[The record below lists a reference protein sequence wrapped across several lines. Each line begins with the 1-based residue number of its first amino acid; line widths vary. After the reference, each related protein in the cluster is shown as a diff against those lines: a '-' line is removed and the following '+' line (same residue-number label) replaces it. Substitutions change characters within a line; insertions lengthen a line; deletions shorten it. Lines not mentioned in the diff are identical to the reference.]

1 MRRASSSLVN
11 KLEKATQPNQGPL
24 SDITSAVTR
33 VFATPE
39 LLELIL
45 LKTVYNTTHYQPVR
59 GHAMKCYQHEEQRI
73 RDLRALLVNQR
84 VSRVFA
90 AAIEQ
95 TPSLRE
101 ALFFTHEKP
110 DRTGRFRRPLVV
122 NTLMPQCDY
131 FSISY
136 KEHIRVWW
144 GTNRDS
150 GRVTLGLR
158 KFNGQLPRAA
168 AAKIAKQWDYGS
180 WKKMVLISHPV
191 TVKSIVSTHN
201 KRSTEETLK
210 VGITLGHLLKGY
222 FPLPS
227 TSTRIP

>member
-1 MRRASSSLVN
+1 MPRASLSPVI
-11 KLEKATQPNQGPL
+11 KIEEATQLDQGPL
-24 SDITSAVTR
+24 SDMASAVTR

-39 LLELIL
+39 LLESIL
-45 LKTVYNTTHYQPVR
+45 LKTLYNTKHYFPVR
-59 GHAMKCYQHEEQRI
+59 GLAADGYVHDKQRI

-84 VSRVFA
+84 VSKTFA
-90 AAIEQ
+90 SVIEQ

-110 DRTGRFRRPLVV
+110 DRKGRFRRPLVV

-131 FSISY
+131 FSLSY
-136 KEHIRVWW
+136 KEHIRLWW

-150 GRVTLGLR
+150 GRATLGLR
-158 KFNGQLPRAA
+158 KFNGRLPRAA
-168 AAKIAKQWDYGS
+168 AAKIAQRWDYGS
-180 WKKMVLISHPV
+180 WKKMVLISQPV
-191 TVKSIVSTHN
+191 NVKSIVSTHN
-201 KRSTEETLK
+201 QRSIEETLK
-210 VGITLGHLLKGY
+210 VGITLGQLLKGY

>member
-1 MRRASSSLVN
+1 MRRASSSPVV
-11 KLEKATQPNQGPL
+11 KHEEACRL

-45 LKTVYNTTHYQPVR
+45 LKTVRITTHYQPVR
-59 GHAMKCYQHEEQRI
+59 GHATKCYQHEEQRI

-84 VSRVFA
+84 FSRVFA

-101 ALFFTHEKP
+101 ALFFAHEKP
-110 DRTGRFRRPLVV
+110 DRKGRFRRPLVV

-131 FSISY
+131 FSLSY
-136 KEHIRVWW
+136 KEHIRMWW

-168 AAKIAKQWDYGS
+168 AAKIAKRWDYGS
-180 WKKMVLISHPV
+180 WKKMVLISQPV
-191 TVKSIVSTHN
+191 EVKSVVSMPR
-201 KRSTEETLK
+201 KRSIEETLK
-210 VGITLGHLLKGY
+210 VEITLGQLLKGY

>member
-1 MRRASSSLVN
+1 MRRTSSASVTKIEAACRLDKSL
-11 KLEKATQPNQGPL
+11 LA
-24 SDITSAVTR
+24 DIGSAVTR

-45 LKTVYNTTHYQPVR
+45 LKTLYNTSHYHSVR
-59 GHAMKCYQHEEQRI
+59 GLAADCYVHDDQRI
-73 RDLRALLVNQR
+73 RDLWALLVNQR
-84 VSRVFA
+84 VSKAFA
-90 AAIEQ
+90 AVIEQ

-110 DRTGRFRRPLVV
+110 DRRGGSRRPLVV

-131 FSISY
+131 FSLSF
-136 KEHIRVWW
+136 KKHIRLWW

-168 AAKIAKQWDYGS
+168 AAMIAKRWDYGS
-180 WKKMVLISHPV
+180 WKKMVLISQPV
-191 TVKSIVSTHN
+191 KVKSIVSKHTI
-201 KRSTEETLK
+201 RGQSRRL
-210 VGITLGHLLKGY
+210 
-222 FPLPS
+222 
-227 TSTRIP
+227 